1 MAAGHLVAVLSRSLS
16 DIFSGKMTGKCLEL
30 AIENYKSIIVLLNN
44 GHRTDFR
51 LWEQKHLTG
60 ESVCDL

>member
-1 MAAGHLVAVLSRSLS
+1 
-16 DIFSGKMTGKCLEL
+16 MTGKCLEL